1 MATAA
6 AVAAHDEAGEDD
18 EEGQS
23 QQDHQA
29 HGVEDALVVLV
40 SHKTPQLPE
49 KVLNFVHFF
58 FFF

>member
-49 KVLNFVHFF
+49 KVLNSVHF
-58 FFF
+58 